1 MDASVDG
8 LWPQIER
15 ERQAAP
21 AVAPGL
27 ELEEIHTSTALA
39 GSALSGS
46 DVAALVDEG
55 RVPGGQSLR
64 DCIMAADYA
73 NAAAFVRRAPAVGN
87 RQGFVRVDEI
97 VALHARALGRS
108 PEARPGVW
116 RRTTAPPGP
125 SGVVASPAWLI
136 ARDVG
141 TFADRF
147 ATGPPVGANPLRW
160 VAEAH
165 GRFARI
171 HPFSAGN
178 GRVTRLACNLLLRRL
193 GLPPLI
199 VRAHQ
204 RASYEAARR
213 TGEVRRLEPL
223 AALIGRSLLDSYALM
238 ADSGDAAGE
247 RLRSLGSFAQGPHRA
262 ALYKAAQRG
271 RLRTLRRGSALLT
284 TEAWIA
290 DYLNRKHR

>member
-1 MDASVDG
+1 MV
-8 LWPQIER
+8 
-15 ERQAAP
+15 
-21 AVAPGL
+21 
-27 ELEEIHTSTALA
+27 
-39 GSALSGS
+39 
-46 DVAALVDEG
+46 
-55 RVPGGQSLR
+55 
-64 DCIMAADYA
+64 ADYA
-73 NAAAFVRRAPAVGN
+73 SAAAFVRRAPSVGN

-97 VALHARALGRS
+97 VALHARALSRF

-136 ARDVG
+136 ARDVA
-141 TFADRF
+141 TFTDRF
-147 ATGPPVGANPLRW
+147 ATGPPAATNPLRW

-165 GRFARI
+165 VRLARI
-171 HPFSAGN
+171 QPFTAGN

-223 AALIGRSLLDSYALM
+223 ATLIGRSLLDSFALM
-238 ADSGDAAGE
+238 ADSGNVGGE
-247 RLRSLGSFAQGPHRA
+247 RLRTLASLARGSDRA

-271 RLRTLRRGSALLT
+271 RLRTLRRGPALLT

-290 DYLNRKHR
+290 DYRTRKHR